1 MTRGSVG
8 ITGLGTYLP
17 TGRVSAAELATTTGL
32 PEWVVTEK
40 LGIVERVVAGQADH
54 PTAMGVWAAEA
65 ALADAGVA
73 ADAVDVVI
81 SITEEYKEYPVWTA
95 GIKLAY
101 DVGATRAYAYDIGQ
115 KCGTSV
121 LALKQAH
128 DLLVADDSVDTVL
141 IAGGYRN
148 SDLIDLTDP
157 DVRFMY
163 NLGAGGAA
171 CLVQRGSGHRL
182 LGSSFITDGSF
193 SLDVLVPVGGTKA
206 PLTHD
211 NLSDYRLR
219 VPDPAGMRERL
230 EGASLENFVT
240 VVERAVERS
249 GKTLADIAYLAMLH
263 VKRSA
268 HDYLLERLGVAHER
282 SIYLEHYGHIGQVD
296 QLLSLEL
303 ARNRG
308 LLQPGEL
315 AVLVAAGVGYV
326 WNAIALEW
334 DGAGAGEGTLP

>member
-1 MTRGSVG
+1 
-8 ITGLGTYLP
+8 
-17 TGRVSAAELATTTGL
+17 
-32 PEWVVTEK
+32 
-40 LGIVERVVAGQADH
+40 
-54 PTAMGVWAAEA
+54 
-65 ALADAGVA
+65 
-73 ADAVDVVI
+73 
-81 SITEEYKEYPVWTA
+81 
-95 GIKLAY
+95 
-101 DVGATRAYAYDIGQ
+101 
-115 KCGTSV
+115 
-121 LALKQAH
+121 
-128 DLLVADDSVDTVL
+128 
-141 IAGGYRN
+141 
-148 SDLIDLTDP
+148 
-157 DVRFMY
+157 
-163 NLGAGGAA
+163 
-171 CLVQRGSGHRL
+171 
-182 LGSSFITDGSF
+182 
-193 SLDVLVPVGGTKA
+193 TKA

-303 ARNRG
+303 ARDRG

-334 DGAGAGEGTLP
+334 DGAGASEGKIP